1 MFDRKHIPEET
12 VCVRNCVDRRNAESD
27 RQMAADHLKRI
38 GKIEMAVLLRSNSL
52 HWPSRTLPEKL
63 RSRET
68 HGTLA
73 DVLRALQV
81 RNMDRHNGIHAAE
94 ASGFAENR
102 AGSQHKYLV
111 ENFPGS
117 VSKDCFVFL
126 LYRRFAT
133 HVTPFKMRPV
143 SSDSEKVQP
152 SFFWETTKENGGNPK
167 SFGIPWD
174 KTINRS
180 TSFFTVVLIF

>member
-111 ENFPGS
+111 ENFREVCQKTVLFFCFTGDLPLMSLPSKCALFHLIQRKCNRLFFGKQRKRMGGIQSHSAFPG
-117 VSKDCFVFL
+117 
-126 LYRRFAT
+126 
-133 HVTPFKMRPV
+133 
-143 SSDSEKVQP
+143 
-152 SFFWETTKENGGNPK
+152 TK
-167 SFGIPWD
+167 
-174 KTINRS
+174 R
-180 TSFFTVVLIF
+180 